1 MEIYESRLYRGDI
14 SVAKHPLEPDQAM
27 HFRRLLRARTANIQS
42 GEWRV
47 DLNGKSEPATKF
59 ELQDANADR

>member
-1 MEIYESRLYRGDI
+1 
-14 SVAKHPLEPDQAM
+14 M
-27 HFRRLLRARTANIQS
+27 HFRPLLRARTANIQS

>member
-14 SVAKHPLEPDQAM
+14 SVAKHPLEPDHAM
-27 HFRRLLRARTANIQS
+27 HFRPLLRARTANIQS

-59 ELQDANADR
+59 ELEDANSDR